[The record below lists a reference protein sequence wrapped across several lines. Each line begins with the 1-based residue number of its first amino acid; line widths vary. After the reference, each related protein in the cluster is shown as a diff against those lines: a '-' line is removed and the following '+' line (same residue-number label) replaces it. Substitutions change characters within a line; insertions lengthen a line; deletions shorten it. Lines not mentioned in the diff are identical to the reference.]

1 MPISMFLKA
10 KLSSIPGGVASL
22 STPVLDQLSEKLPP
36 SCLRSTTHRGDSS
49 RTHRAPLKGPSQ
61 MVYGSCVVRV
71 EFKVLALSLSPSL
84 SLSLW
89 RKVGLPSTLGLYIWT
104 IWSFSDRLFLPLSLF
119 SFALVMSMAPK
130 RKSALSQNP
139 LRSTASTSSFNPTPS
154 SIRFRDE
161 DARKDFWENFSRRGV
176 HSKHRVIL
184 EDFAN
189 TDLPDVIH
197 SRVGSHCVT
206 S

>member
-71 EFKVLALSLSPSL
+71 EFKVLSLSLSPSL
-84 SLSLW
+84 SLF
-89 RKVGLPSTLGLYIWT
+89 VEEG
-104 IWSFSDRLFLPLSLF
+104 
-119 SFALVMSMAPK
+119 
-130 RKSALSQNP
+130 
-139 LRSTASTSSFNPTPS
+139 RSTFDVR
-154 SIRFRDE
+154 SIYL
-161 DARKDFWENFSRRGV
+161 NY
-176 HSKHRVIL
+176 L
-184 EDFAN
+184 ELF
-189 TDLPDVIH
+189 
-197 SRVGSHCVT
+197 
-206 S
+206 